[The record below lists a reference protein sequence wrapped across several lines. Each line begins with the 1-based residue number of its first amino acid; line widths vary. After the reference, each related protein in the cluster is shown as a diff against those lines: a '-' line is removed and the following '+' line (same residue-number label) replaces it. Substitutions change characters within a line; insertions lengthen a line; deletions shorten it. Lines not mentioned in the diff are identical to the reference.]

1 MDSQANPQRFNNIL
15 EAIEDGLE
23 EQKRLTALSG
33 ILHALQ
39 REKLLR
45 GDALVMSPMMNHY
58 VTHGMISKVSL
69 QDIFE
74 VYRKNNLDT
83 ELLERVCKIFNQP
96 IPN

>member
-1 MDSQANPQRFNNIL
+1 MDSQANPQRFNNIW
-15 EAIEDGLE
+15 EAIEDDLE

-39 REKLLR
+39 HEKLLR

-74 VYRKNNLDT
+74 VYRTNQLDT
-83 ELLERVCKIFNQP
+83 EPLERVCKIFNQP